1 MTTGAGVFL
10 EGLEVAFIVVTFGNN
25 QRSLPLA
32 CIGAA
37 AVLAVTGVGFAVRAP
52 LARVQENTMKFAV
65 GVMLTPASGAPASV
79 PGMPHC
85 VTPRRAERRL
95 ALAVADALWVEL
107 MTRSA
112 VPAVSGAL
120 TCFPSDPRAGYVL
133 LGARVLPITKGADGQ
148 WQVCEADVRLAAAE
162 LGAVMV
168 NRGGLVRVSPSP
180 GPLRT
185 DQSDGSGLR
194 WRWRLG
200 REWAQAGVDT
210 ASERSQC
217 GPGSLPHLAG
227 IDWRRAIVERP
238 QASAE
243 DTWWLPRAL
252 VKVLDAAEHAEAQW
266 LPAARTCRQ
275 CGTVA
280 DRPDRWAA
288 RNLCPDCRTTTPR
301 PYKGELDGQV
311 YSVLSRKRASL
322 EVSGW
327 RCAVCQ
333 EAPACVIDHCHE
345 HGYVRAPVCQR
356 CNTRERPNY
365 LYPND
370 IYVTSRYTALFRTNA
385 QDWLRHWH
393 RCPGCRTRTT
403 LPLPHL
409 AALTALLVG
418 EPLRPTHRDPHSSRS
433 RTPCGELRA
442 SWTGSHNTPGSC
454 MISLSLD
461 YCPSGE
467 HRTLAHVPYREALDR
482 FRTWLAEAAPA
493 VAAAA
498 GPDRHD
504 TAPVRF
510 RPVIA
515 DTSGE
520 GLALF

>member
-1 MTTGAGVFL
+1 M
-10 EGLEVAFIVVTFGNN
+10 
-25 QRSLPLA
+25 
-32 CIGAA
+32 
-37 AVLAVTGVGFAVRAP
+37 
-52 LARVQENTMKFAV
+52 
-65 GVMLTPASGAPASV
+65 
-79 PGMPHC
+79 
-85 VTPRRAERRL
+85 
-95 ALAVADALWVEL
+95 
-107 MTRSA
+107 
-112 VPAVSGAL
+112 
-120 TCFPSDPRAGYVL
+120 L
-133 LGARVLPITKGADGQ
+133 LGAHVLPTTQGADGQ
-148 WQVCEADVRLAAAE
+148 WHVQEADVRRAAE
-162 LGAVMV
+162 QLSAVMAD
-168 NRGGLVRVSPSP
+168 RGGLVKVAPSH
-180 GPLRT
+180 GLLAA
-185 DQSDGSGLR
+185 DQSDGPTLR
-194 WRWRLG
+194 WRQRLS
-200 REWAQAGVDT
+200 REWVSSRDDA

-217 GPGSLPHLAG
+217 GSAPLPHLAG
-227 IDWRRAIVERP
+227 IDCRRGIVERP
-238 QASAE
+238 QARAE

-266 LPAARTCRQ
+266 LQAARTCR

-280 DRPDRWAA
+280 DQADPWPVQTAGDGQRI
-288 RNLCPDCRTTTPR
+288 CPDCRTTTPR

-311 YSVLSRKRASL
+311 YSVLSKKRAVL
-322 EVSGW
+322 EVSRW
-327 RCAVCQ
+327 TCAVCQ

-345 HGYVRAPVCQR
+345 HSYVRAPLCQS

-370 IYVTSRYTALFRTNA
+370 IYVTNRYTPLFHTHV
-385 QDWLRHWH
+385 QDWLQHWH

-454 MISLSLD
+454 TITLSLD

-467 HRTLAHVPYREALDR
+467 HRALAHIPYREALDR
-482 FRTWLAEAAPA
+482 FRSWLAMTAPA

-498 GPDRHD
+498 GPGRHD
-504 TAPVRF
+504 TAPVQF
-510 RPVIA
+510 RPVIP